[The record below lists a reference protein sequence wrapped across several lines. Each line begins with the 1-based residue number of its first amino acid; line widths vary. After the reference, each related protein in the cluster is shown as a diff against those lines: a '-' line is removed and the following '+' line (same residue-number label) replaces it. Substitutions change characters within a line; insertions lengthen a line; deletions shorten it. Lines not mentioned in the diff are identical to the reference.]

1 MRQTS
6 HAPTGASPA
15 DYTALDLSPNA
26 LTDIYYHMSLAR
38 ALDERMVILH
48 RQGKVA
54 FLVSCQGHEA
64 AQVGSALAVNKG
76 ADFVVPYYRDTA
88 LVLALGMTPRD
99 IMLGLFARAA
109 DPCSGGRQMPM
120 HWSSRDLKIIS
131 GSSPVA
137 THIIHAV
144 GIAYA
149 SRLRREK
156 AAAITFFG
164 DGATSEGD
172 FHEGLNFAGVHKLP
186 VVFVCE
192 NNGYAI
198 STPQR
203 KQMAIKDVADRAAG
217 YGFPGVVVDGMDVLA
232 VFATV
237 KEAMERARG
246 GGGPTLVEAKT
257 YRFLPHS
264 SDDDDRSYRSRE
276 EVAEWRRRDPVEC
289 FRAFLSQKGLMT
301 AQREAEVKERV
312 AREVDEAQAFAEAS
326 PLPTPDTLLRHVY
339 SEG

>member
-6 HAPTGASPA
+6 HAPASTA
-15 DYTALDLSPNA
+15 DYTTLGLTPDALA
-26 LTDIYYHMSLAR
+26 DIYYHMSLAR

-48 RQGKVA
+48 RQGKVV

-64 AQVGSALAVNKG
+64 AQVGSALAVKKG

-99 IMLGLFARAA
+99 VMLGLFARAA

-120 HWSSRDLKIIS
+120 HWSSRDLKIVT

-149 SRLRREK
+149 TRLRHEK
-156 AAAITFFG
+156 TVAITFFG
-164 DGATSEGD
+164 DGASSEGD

-203 KQMAIKDVADRAAG
+203 KQMAIKNIADRAEG

-237 KEAMERARG
+237 KEAMERARN

-276 EVAEWRRRDPVEC
+276 EVEEWRRRDPVER
-289 FRAFLSQKGLMT
+289 FRAYL
-301 AQREAEVKERV
+301 AQQHLLTPEREAKIKGRV

-326 PLPTPDTLLRHVY
+326 PLPAPDTLLRHVY